1 LNYKP
6 KEINFSKMK
15 KKISD
20 LLHKLQFTFEKV
32 LKIIV
37 KSLEKIV
44 KSYNNSCALAHPI
57 VKSYD
62 KIVNKIVNECMTA

>member
-1 LNYKP
+1 MNYKP